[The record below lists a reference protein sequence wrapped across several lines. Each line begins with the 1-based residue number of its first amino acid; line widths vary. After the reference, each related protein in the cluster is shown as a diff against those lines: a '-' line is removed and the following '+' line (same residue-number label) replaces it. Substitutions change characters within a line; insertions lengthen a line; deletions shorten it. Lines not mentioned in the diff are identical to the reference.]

1 MKRIP
6 SRLGSVRADVEQPPT
21 VAGGLAVA
29 LVAAVWVGFEL
40 LRGLYAGSGMQPAA
54 AGLLVAMQVVMTPLA
69 LAFMLQGMLGR
80 GWRGYGLE
88 PRRRGR
94 RTLLAAGAALG
105 VLHLAWAGAAAPESA
120 VAAARA
126 HDPLPIGLLL
136 AAVVVAANELVA
148 RGFLLNELARLIG
161 GRWVL
166 AVVFLA
172 VALGFG
178 HMSWGWTQVG
188 IAIVTHLVLGLL
200 YVGTE
205 RDLPLVIVIHMAAA
219 VLWIQ

>member
-1 MKRIP
+1 
-6 SRLGSVRADVEQPPT
+6 
-21 VAGGLAVA
+21 
-29 LVAAVWVGFEL
+29 
-40 LRGLYAGSGMQPAA
+40 
-54 AGLLVAMQVVMTPLA
+54 
-69 LAFMLQGMLGR
+69 
-80 GWRGYGLE
+80 
-88 PRRRGR
+88 
-94 RTLLAAGAALG
+94 
-105 VLHLAWAGAAAPESA
+105 VLHLAWAGAAPPGSA

-136 AAVVVAANELVA
+136 AAVVVAVNELVA
-148 RGFLLNELARLIG
+148 RGILLNELARLIG

-172 VALGFG
+172 VALELG
-178 HMSWGWTQVG
+178 HMTWGWTQVG